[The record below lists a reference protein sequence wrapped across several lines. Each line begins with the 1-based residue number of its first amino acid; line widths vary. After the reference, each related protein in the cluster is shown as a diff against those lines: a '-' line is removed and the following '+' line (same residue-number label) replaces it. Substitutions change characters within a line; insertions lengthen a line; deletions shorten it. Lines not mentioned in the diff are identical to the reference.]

1 LADFK
6 NPQQEPGA
14 EKRLLLVFLL
24 TFVVLIIFQPLLK
37 KYLPQAPAAPEK
49 QSSSSPASSSLPS
62 LPEQAGATPS
72 TAGATAPAA
81 RGVSASK
88 RGAVASKQA
97 AAEAETVIEND
108 IYKITF
114 TNRGAQVKSWILKKF
129 DNDAQNGPLELVDSA
144 AAQKYG
150 YPLSLWTYDETLRNR
165 LNSALYVPSEIDPIL
180 LGEETAKVTVTSAK
194 GELAGHTLRS
204 PAEISFEY
212 ADADVVVRKSFHFD
226 DTYVLKVE
234 TSVVYKGAEVFAAPA
249 WPAGFGDQSTPASF
263 AAGRIDYHNDASTER
278 SGYIF
283 FPNYTSRLPL
293 KSVSS
298 GNTIRGPFEWAGPGD
313 QYFTAIFIPD
323 DPDTAAMVTLR
334 NSLQVA
340 RDPQKADSKETTN
353 VEVLGTA
360 VGDLRGATS
369 ERVYVGPKEL
379 ASLEAVNVPAIKNG
393 DADLRGTVD
402 FGWWGLISRPLFL
415 WLKWTY
421 KHIYPNW
428 GWAIV
433 IQTLIITVALLP
445 LRITQMKS
453 MLKMQ
458 RVAPQIKSI
467 QEKYKK
473 YSLRDPRK
481 AAMNE
486 EISALYKKEGVNPAG
501 GCLPMLIQ
509 FPFLIAYYRMLGI
522 ALDLRHAHW
531 LWISDLSARD
541 PYFIL
546 PILMVASMFLVQRMT
561 PQAGM
566 DPSQQKMMNWMM
578 PIMMGFLFF
587 NFAAGLNLYY
597 AETNLISMAQQAIMN
612 RTSLGRE
619 MREMMEKRA
628 RKKSS

>member
-24 TFVVLIIFQPLLK
+24 TFVVLIVFQPLLK
-37 KYLPQAPAAPEK
+37 KYLPQAPATPQK
-49 QSSSSPASSSLPS
+49 QSAPQPVPAVAPPSAAIAAVTPANLPR
-62 LPEQAGATPS
+62 S
-72 TAGATAPAA
+72 T
-81 RGVSASK
+81 
-88 RGAVASKQA
+88 ASKQA
-97 AAEAETVIEND
+97 SSETETVIEND
-108 IYKITF
+108 LYKITF

-129 DNDAQNGPLELVDSA
+129 DNDAQNGPLELVNNA

-150 YPLSLWTYDETLRNR
+150 YPLSLWTYDETLRNK
-165 LNSALYVPSEIDPIL
+165 LSSALYVASKEGSL
-180 LGEETAKVTVTSAK
+180 TA
-194 GELAGHTLRS
+194 
-204 PAEISFEY
+204 PADVSFEY
-212 ADADVVVRKSFHFD
+212 ADQDLVVRKTFHFD
-226 DTYVLKVE
+226 HTYVLNVE
-234 TSVVYKGAEVFAAPA
+234 TSVVYKGADVFAPPA
-249 WPAGFGDQSTPASF
+249 WPSGFGDQSTAASY
-263 AAGRIDYHNDASTER
+263 AAARIDYHNDASTER
-278 SGYIF
+278 TALV
-283 FPNYTSRLPL
+283 FPSFISRLAM
-293 KSVSS
+293 KSISG

-313 QYFTAIFIPD
+313 QYFTALFIPD
-323 DPDTAAMVTLR
+323 NPDTAAMVTLR
-334 NSLQVA
+334 GSLQVP
-340 RDPQKADSKETTN
+340 RDPQKPDSKETVN
-353 VEVLGTA
+353 VDAIGSA
-360 VGDLRGATS
+360 VGDLRGPTA
-369 ERVYVGPKEL
+369 ERIYVGPKEL
-379 ASLEAVNVPAIKNG
+379 SSLEAVNVPSIRNG
-393 DADLRGTVD
+393 DPDLRGTVD

-421 KHIYPNW
+421 KHVYPNW

-458 RVAPQIKSI
+458 RIAPQIKSI

-486 EISALYKKEGVNPAG
+486 EISGLYKKEGVNPAG
-501 GCLPMLIQ
+501 GCLPLLIQ
-509 FPFLIAYYRMLGI
+509 FPFLIAYYRMLGV

-531 LWISDLSARD
+531 LWVSDLSARD

-546 PILMVASMFLVQRMT
+546 PILMVASMFAMQRMT

-566 DPSQQKMMNWMM
+566 DPAQQKMMTWMM
-578 PIMMGFLFF
+578 PLMMGFLFF

-612 RTSLGRE
+612 RTKLGRE

-628 RKKSS
+628 RKKGS